1 MNPAIPPSRRRLAPL
16 LAGLSMLGP
25 FSIDTMFPAFPAM
38 AAQLHASPLAMQQ
51 TISVYLIA
59 YAAMSLLH
67 GPLSDALGRRPV
79 ILGGI
84 ALFIL
89 ATIGCALSGSIASLL
104 VFRALQ
110 GVFAG
115 AGMIVGRAIIRD
127 CFHGA
132 EAQRLMSTVS
142 MIFGVAPAL
151 APIVGGWVIAVAQ
164 WPVIFWLLA
173 AFAALLLIASSWLL
187 PETLTPAQ
195 RQPLSLSAMAASYGA
210 ILRDRQFFPL
220 ALAGTLNFNALF
232 LYIASAPAFV
242 LNLLRLGEQD
252 FIWLFG
258 PAIGGL
264 MLGSYL
270 SGRMAGRMTARRT
283 IAIGYSLILG
293 ASALNLGV
301 AVLLDQPQ
309 VPWSVL
315 PISLHAIGIGIC
327 FPTLTL
333 MLLDRHPRHRGAV
346 SSLQAFISLVIS
358 AVLAGAISPLL
369 SDSALKLA
377 AGAALFSALGFA
389 NWTLVR
395 RRIGMAV

>member
-1 MNPAIPPSRRRLAPL
+1 
-16 LAGLSMLGP
+16 MLGP

-38 AAQLHASPLAMQQ
+38 AEQLHASPLAMQQ

-79 ILGGI
+79 ILVGI

-89 ATIGCALSGSIASLL
+89 ATIGCALSGSIGSLL
-104 VFRALQ
+104 AFRALQ
-110 GVFAG
+110 GVSAG

-127 CFHGA
+127 CFDGA
-132 EAQRLMSTVS
+132 EAQRLMATVT
-142 MIFGVAPAL
+142 MIFGVAPAI
-151 APIVGGWVIAVAQ
+151 APIIGGWVILVAQ

-173 AFAALLLIASSWLL
+173 GFAGMLLLASSWLL
-187 PETLTPAQ
+187 PETLPATQ
-195 RQPLSLSAMAASYGA
+195 RQPLSLSGMAMSYRS

-242 LNLLRLGEQD
+242 IQLLGLGERD

-264 MLGSYL
+264 MLGSFV
-270 SGRMAGRMTARRT
+270 SGRLAGRMNAQRT
-283 IAIGYSLILG
+283 IAIGYTLVLG

-301 AVLLDQPQ
+301 AAWLEQPQ

-346 SSLQAFISLVIS
+346 SSLQAFVSLLIS

-369 SDSALKLA
+369 SDSAFKLA

-389 NWTLVR
+389 NWNLIR
-395 RRIGMAV
+395 RRLGVVA

>member
-1 MNPAIPPSRRRLAPL
+1 
-16 LAGLSMLGP
+16 MLGP

-38 AAQLHASPLAMQQ
+38 AEQLHASPLAMQQ

-79 ILGGI
+79 IFVGI
-84 ALFIL
+84 AVFIL
-89 ATIGCALSGSIASLL
+89 ATIGCAISSSIESLL
-104 VFRALQ
+104 TFRALQ
-110 GVFAG
+110 GVSAG

-127 CFHGA
+127 CFDGA
-132 EAQRLMSTVS
+132 EAQRLMATVS
-142 MIFGVAPAL
+142 MIFGVAPAV
-151 APIVGGWVIAVAQ
+151 APIVGGWVILVAQ

-173 AFAALLLIASSWLL
+173 GFAGLLLLASSLLL
-187 PETLTPAQ
+187 PETLPVAQ
-195 RQPLSLSAMAASYGA
+195 RQPLSLAAMGRSYRS

-220 ALAGTLNFNALF
+220 ALAGTLNFNAMF
-232 LYIASAPAFV
+232 VYIVSAPAFV
-242 LNLLRLGEQD
+242 LNLLRLGETD

-264 MLGSYL
+264 MLGSFL
-270 SGRMAGRMTARRT
+270 SGRMAGRTTATRT
-283 IAIGYSLILG
+283 IGIGYSLMLG
-293 ASALNLGV
+293 ASVLNLIV
-301 AVLLDQPQ
+301 SAALAQAQ

-346 SSLQAFISLVIS
+346 SSLQAFVSLLIS
-358 AVLAGAISPLL
+358 AVLAGVISPML
-369 SDSALKLA
+369 SESASKLA
-377 AGAALFSALGFA
+377 AGSAAL
-389 NWTLVR
+389 TLVGFGNWLR
-395 RRIGMAV
+395 AKRLREREAI

>member
-1 MNPAIPPSRRRLAPL
+1 M

-79 ILGGI
+79 IFGGI

-89 ATIGCALSGSIASLL
+89 ATIGCALSGSIGSLL
-104 VFRALQ
+104 AFRALQ
-110 GVFAG
+110 GVSAG

-127 CFHGA
+127 CFDGA
-132 EAQRLMSTVS
+132 EAQRLMATVS
-142 MIFGVAPAL
+142 MIFGIAPAVAP
-151 APIVGGWVIAVAQ
+151 IIGGWVILVAQ

-173 AFAALLLIASSWLL
+173 AFATLLLLASSWLL
-187 PETLTPAQ
+187 PETLAPSQ
-195 RQPLSLSAMAASYGA
+195 RQPLSVAAMATSYRS

-220 ALAGTLNFNALF
+220 ALAGTLNFNAMF
-232 LYIASAPAFV
+232 VYIVSAPAFV
-242 LNLLRLGEQD
+242 LSLLRLGEAD

-264 MLGSYL
+264 MLGSFL
-270 SGRMAGRMTARRT
+270 SSRMAGRTSATRT
-283 IAIGYSLILG
+283 IGIGYALMLG
-293 ASALNLGV
+293 ASALNLIV
-301 AVLLDQPQ
+301 SASLAQAQ

-315 PISLHAIGIGIC
+315 PISLHAIGIGIS

-346 SSLQAFISLVIS
+346 SSLQAFVSLLIS
-358 AVLAGAISPLL
+358 AVLAGVISPLL
-369 SDSALKLA
+369 SDSAMKLA
-377 AGAALFSALGFA
+377 AGSATLTALGFA
-389 NWTLVR
+389 SWMRVR
-395 RRIGMAV
+395 RLRADEER